1 MHVDAS
7 AMVAILTNEPE
18 RDEFIAALARAEK
31 RTTSIFSS
39 FEAVLALKRKTGEG
53 DNAVDLFREFLLCA
67 GKRIADAGDT
77 LLEGLLECHRRYGK
91 GSGHPAQLNMGD
103 CFSYA
108 MARQASVPLL
118 YKGGDF
124 ALTDLA

>member
-7 AMVAILTNEPE
+7 AMDAILTNEPE

-53 DNAVDLFREFLLCA
+53 DNAV
-67 GKRIADAGDT
+67 
-77 LLEGLLECHRRYGK
+77 
-91 GSGHPAQLNMGD
+91 
-103 CFSYA
+103 
-108 MARQASVPLL
+108 
-118 YKGGDF
+118 
-124 ALTDLA
+124 

>member
-53 DNAVDLFREFLLCA
+53 DNAV
-67 GKRIADAGDT
+67 
-77 LLEGLLECHRRYGK
+77 
-91 GSGHPAQLNMGD
+91 
-103 CFSYA
+103 
-108 MARQASVPLL
+108 
-118 YKGGDF
+118 
-124 ALTDLA
+124 